1 MKGDIHNMFL
11 SFRVHSIIIVFFYL
25 ILIGIST
32 LSWINLMEEHTTFEE
47 TIVENGA
54 RFPSFTLCPDSN
66 EYGNKSIESFE
77 DVIKE
82 IEDSKRRFKIQ
93 YSESKPN
100 ETKVVNETFN
110 QTLNNDW
117 YFAPRIRANE
127 TLMCL
132 VISPFGDQKTPPD
145 RFFRVSYQNTW

>member
-1 MKGDIHNMFL
+1 MHNMFL
-11 SFRVHSIIIVFFYL
+11 NFRVHSTIIVFFYL

-66 EYGNKSIESFE
+66 EYSNKTIESFE

-82 IEDSKRRFKIQ
+82 IENSKRRYKIK
-93 YSESKPN
+93 YYESSSN
-100 ETKVVNETFN
+100 EGSQIVNETFN
-110 QTLNNDW
+110 LTLNNDW
-117 YFAPRIRANE
+117 YFAPTIRANE
-127 TLMCL
+127 TLICL
-132 VISPFGDQKTPPD
+132 IISPFGDKKRPPD
-145 RFFRVSYQNTW
+145 WSARVSY

>member
-11 SFRVHSIIIVFFYL
+11 NFRVHSIIIVFFYL

-66 EYGNKSIESFE
+66 EYNNKSIESFE

-82 IEDSKRRFKIQ
+82 IKNSKRRYNIK
-93 YSESKPN
+93 YSEYKPN
-100 ETKVVNETFN
+100 ETKIVNETFN

-127 TLMCL
+127 TLICL
-132 VISPFGDQKTPPD
+132 IISPFGYQKTPPD
-145 RFFRVSYQNTW
+145 RVFRVSY